1 MNAIVKLYSSK
12 SGEISSFLKKFSEK
26 YSEIDTDLFWQKEYQ
41 NPIEICDIIGALIDN
56 NDTYNIN
63 IWISL
68 DSDIFINITQSNL
81 DDIIGYMFERYPY

>member
-41 NPIEICDIIGALIDN
+41 NPI
-56 NDTYNIN
+56 
-63 IWISL
+63 WISL

-81 DDIIGYMFERYPY
+81 DDIIRYMFERYPY

>member
-56 NDTYNIN
+56 

-81 DDIIGYMFERYPY
+81 DDIIRYMFERYPY

>member
-68 DSDIFINITQSNL
+68 DSDI
-81 DDIIGYMFERYPY
+81 